1 MIAGVQCTTH
11 SLRLSFSVGWQE
23 YEMRIRWVNLLG
35 LWCVLCMGYF
45 VPNTQAEACQID
57 GTVQRNTYRS
67 HLSQTTMYYTV
78 YLPPCYD
85 ASQTYPT
92 LYLLHGSASYDDH
105 WLQLGL
111 EQTLNEGIR
120 EGSYPEMIVI
130 LPYGEWIANENRFD
144 SMSFENVFLTELMP
158 DVESHFSVSTQ
169 AQLRAIG
176 GISRGGFWAF
186 EIAFRHPELFQSVGG
201 HSAYFD
207 LYHAPADNNPLDLAL
222 NAPNIEPLRI
232 WLDRGADDFARP
244 GLDEM
249 DLRLMERGLTYR
261 YTVHEQGMHDNRY
274 WTEHLA
280 EYLAFYTEP
289 WETLPSV
296 SLPDPSAFIFT
307 APRQLPP
314 DPLTFQYVPPASPAK
329 RVYLPIVAFNST
341 LTALGKP
348 QWEVVLDGSL
358 DETLILTQA
367 ILDELKSYGLELN
380 PSLLVED
387 ETALL
392 ERLRNN
398 RDNWSIL
405 PFDAITLRHRMLWI
419 ETSSPLQL
427 LQDQT
432 YALAFNSGQLNFNP
446 TRLTTLTVSGVT
458 AMTRESMPA
467 LDQYGSAWASS
478 GIADYTTQADFFHT
492 SNEVSFVE
500 GCPAPTD
507 EMLGAFCS
515 KPEYF
520 DILKRI
526 GTDIIELSGNHNV
539 DYGYQA
545 YAQSLGL
552 YRANGISIVGGG
564 DNLIEAQQPL
574 LIDHHDNRIA
584 WLSCND
590 VGPYYAIATDSQPGA
605 ASCQGSWLRERIQ
618 QLDGEGYFVI
628 VTVQHTEVEDY
639 LPPLEIQQD
648 FSAILLWGADAVFGT
663 QAHKPQTFEI
673 SGADAPKFIHYGL
686 GNLFFDQDFWGNS
699 RFFMDTL
706 YIYENRLHTVD
717 LFLGIIEDQARP
729 RKMTRDEAQNFLEF
743 MFIVHNG
750 VRQ

>member
-1 MIAGVQCTTH
+1 MLKRSIFL
-11 SLRLSFSVGWQE
+11 SLLLSVLWLVYPSS
-23 YEMRIRWVNLLG
+23 RI
-35 LWCVLCMGYF
+35 
-45 VPNTQAEACQID
+45 QADSCQAD
-57 GTVQRNTYRS
+57 GTIQRNTYRS

-85 ASQTYPT
+85 TAQSYPS

-120 EGSYPEMIVI
+120 NGIYPEVIVI

-144 SMSFENVFLTELMP
+144 SMSFENVFLNELMP
-158 DVESHFSVSTQ
+158 DVERNFSVSNLPSQ
-169 AQLRAIG
+169 RAIG

-186 EIAFRHPELFQSVGG
+186 EIAFRHPQLFQSVGG

-207 LYHAPADNNPLDLAL
+207 LYHAPEENNPLDLAL
-222 NAPNIEPLRI
+222 NAQGIEPLRI

-249 DLRLMERGLTYR
+249 DLRLMERELNYV
-261 YTVHEQGMHDNRY
+261 YIVHEQGMHDNRY

-280 EYLAFYTEP
+280 EYLSFYTEP
-289 WETLPSV
+289 WETTSL
-296 SLPDPSAFIFT
+296 SLPDPSGFVFV
-307 APRQLPP
+307 APRQPAP
-314 DPLTFQYVPPASPAK
+314 DPLAFQYVPPPLPAQ
-329 RVYLPIVAFNST
+329 RVYLPVVAFNST
-341 LTALGKP
+341 QTSLREP
-348 QWEVVLDGSL
+348 QWQAVLEGSL
-358 DETLILTQA
+358 DETLILTQSM
-367 ILDELKSYGLELN
+367 LEELQTYGLELQ
-380 PSLLVED
+380 PAYLVEND
-387 ETALL
+387 GALL

-405 PFDAITLRHRMLWI
+405 PFDAITPRHRMLWI
-419 ETSSPLQL
+419 DTHSPLQL
-427 LQDQT
+427 LQDQDYT
-432 YALAFNSGQLNFNP
+432 LAFTTGTPNFYP
-446 TRLTTLTVSGVT
+446 SRLTTLTVSGVT
-458 AMTRESMPA
+458 AMTRESMSA
-467 LDQYGSAWASS
+467 LDQYGSVWASS
-478 GIADYTTQADFFHT
+478 GIADYTTHSDFFHT

-500 GCPAPTD
+500 GCPLATD

-526 GTDIIELSGNHNV
+526 GTDIVELSGNHNA

-545 YAQSLGL
+545 YLESLAL
-552 YRANGISIVGGG
+552 YRQNDMLTLGGG
-564 DNLIEAQQPL
+564 EDLTKAQQPL
-574 LIDHHDNRIA
+574 ILEHHNNRVA

-590 VGPYYAIATDSQPGA
+590 VGPYYAIATASQPGA
-605 ASCQGSWLRERIQ
+605 ASCQGNWLRETIQ
-618 QLDGEGYFVI
+618 QLDSEGYFVI
-628 VTVQHTEVEDY
+628 VTVQHTEIEDY
-639 LPPLEIQQD
+639 LPPLDIQQD
-648 FSAILLWGADAVFGT
+648 FGMILLWGADAVFGT

-673 SGADAPKFIHYGL
+673 RGTDAPKFIHYGL

-729 RKMTRDEAQNFLEF
+729 RQMTRDEAQNFLEF